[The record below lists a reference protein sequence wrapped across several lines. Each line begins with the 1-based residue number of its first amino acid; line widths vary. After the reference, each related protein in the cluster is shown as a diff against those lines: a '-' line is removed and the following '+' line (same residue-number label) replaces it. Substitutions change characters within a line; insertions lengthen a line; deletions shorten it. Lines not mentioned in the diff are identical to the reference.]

1 MATQENLA
9 GATAPAAAPGGDSG
23 AAPAGAATEAPA
35 GGGGGARRGAGG
47 RGGMGGVGRVDYRPN
62 PRVNRVFDKEAV
74 DKAFEALKTFDWS
87 MDYNNVIQPI
97 DDAVVASHGDA
108 AQRKDLETRVASLLP
123 TKVSRAAKDY
133 CCRVLRVIGTAS
145 SVPVLAALLTD
156 KDCSHMARYA
166 LERIGGP
173 EAVKALRD
181 VLSKVD
187 GTLKPGMIEG
197 LAAAR
202 DSASVGALSALSSNA
217 DQTIAVSAIMA
228 LGRIGSPEAGKAL
241 GEVVKKAPDAL
252 KLATADA
259 SLVCAERLAADGK
272 NAEAMDLYKALSGES
287 QPKHVRLAAT
297 RGLVAAA
304 GKQ

>member
-1 MATQENLA
+1 MATAENLGAA
-9 GATAPAAAPGGDSG
+9 GATAPAAASEGDSG
-23 AAPAGAATEAPA
+23 TAPRTRGGA
-35 GGGGGARRGAGG
+35 GGRSGGMGG
-47 RGGMGGVGRVDYRPN
+47 RGGMGGLGRIDYRPN
-62 PRVNRVFDKEAV
+62 PRFDRVFDKEAV
-74 DKAFEALKTFDWS
+74 DAAFEALKTFDWS

-123 TKVSRAAKDY
+123 TNVSRAAKDY

-173 EAVKALRD
+173 EAVKAIRD
-181 VLSKVD
+181 ALPKVD

-197 LAAAR
+197 LSAAR
-202 DSASVGALSALSSNA
+202 DSASVDALTALSSNA
-217 DQTIAVSAIMA
+217 DQTIAGSAITA
-228 LGRIGSPEAGKAL
+228 LGRIGSPEAGKSL
-241 GEVVKKAPDAL
+241 GEIVEKAPDPL
-252 KLATADA
+252 KLIAADA

-272 NAEAMDLYKALSGES
+272 NAEAMDLYKTLSAES

-297 RGLVAAA
+297 RGLLAAA
-304 GKQ
+304 GG